1 MRYRINPHDLRDC
14 PVESSLLLIF
24 RRELI
29 DNQNMPDAQL
39 SESVEPDDQSSAEAV
54 SETDD
59 RRAAA
64 RIRQDT
70 LLKCNL
76 GEVLNFSKSGMRLR
90 RKRIPTRSN
99 VHVKITDGETSVKV
113 HADIVWVRKI
123 GYRKYDLGL
132 QFIDLSEEEKSIITK
147 LAMYNR
153 CQRTM

>member
-1 MRYRINPHDLRDC
+1 MRESPC
-14 PVESSLLLIF
+14 ESSLLLIS
-24 RRELI
+24 RCELI
-29 DNQNMPDAQL
+29 DNQNMPDVQPI
-39 SESVEPDDQSSAEAV
+39 ESVEPDDQSSAEAV
-54 SETDD
+54 TNTED
-59 RRAAA
+59 RRSAA

-132 QFIDLSEEEKSIITK
+132 QFIDLSDEEKSIIMQ

-153 CQRTM
+153 VRRTM

>member
-1 MRYRINPHDLRDC
+1 
-14 PVESSLLLIF
+14 
-24 RRELI
+24 
-29 DNQNMPDAQL
+29 MPDPQPT
-39 SESVEPDDQSSAEAV
+39 ESPDSIKQPATGAV
-54 SETDD
+54 SGTDE
-59 RRAAA
+59 RRAAV

-99 VHVKITDGETSVKV
+99 VRVKISDGETSVKV

-123 GYRKYDLGL
+123 GYRCYDLGL
-132 QFIDLSEEEKSIITK
+132 QFIDLSEEEMSIITQ

-153 CQRTM
+153 VQRTM